1 MEDIKE
7 VEQTAPKKEKKKRE
21 FPSAFTVLF
30 IILVLA
36 AIGTWLMPT
45 GSYSKLLYNS
55 DTGEFD
61 ITSPSG
67 DVTSMPANQATLD
80 ELNIKA
86 KLDLFLDG
94 SIYKPIGI
102 PGSFETV
109 DKNPQGFADTVL
121 ALVNGVYETIDISLF
136 IFVLGGM
143 LAYLNKSGAF
153 AAGMGALAR
162 KTKGAEFILI
172 VLVTILISLG
182 GTTFGMCEETVPI
195 YAIVIPVFVMAGY
208 DALVG
213 IAAVYFGSCIGTM
226 CSTVN
231 PFSAV
236 IASNA
241 AGIDFADGIPFRAAA
256 LAVGTLI
263 CIIYVIRYG
272 NIVKKDPS
280 KSLILESKDYINE
293 KFCSDAEVP
302 ELTIKYKIILTQFF
316 LTFVVLV
323 YGVIKLGW
331 WFGEMTALFLVSA
344 IIMGIILGF
353 SEREMVNEFL
363 AGAGD
368 MIGVA
373 LICGVARS
381 INVVL
386 DAGLVSDALLNVMS
400 GWVTGMSPYLFV
412 IMMYFIYI
420 ILGFFINSSSG
431 LAVLSI
437 PIMAPLADSVGLPRE
452 VVITA
457 YMFGQGTMGFITPTG
472 LVLVV
477 LEMVHVNYDKY
488 IKLVTPLLGIL
499 AIFSIV
505 FLCIQVAILG

>member
-1 MEDIKE
+1 MEEK
-7 VEQTAPKKEKKKRE
+7 QKKKRQ
-21 FPSAFTVLF
+21 FPSAYTVLI
-30 IILVLA
+30 IILILA

-45 GSYSKLLYNS
+45 GSYSKMVYNA
-55 DTGEFD
+55 DTNKFD
-61 ITSPSG
+61 ITAPSG
-67 DVTSMPANQATLD
+67 DITSMPATQATLD
-80 ELNIKA
+80 KLDIKA

-102 PGSFETV
+102 PGSFETL
-109 DKNPQGFADTVL
+109 DKNPQGFTDAVL
-121 ALVNGVYETIDISLF
+121 ALVNGVYETIDIGLF

-153 AAGMGALAR
+153 AAGMGSLAKVTR
-162 KTKGAEFILI
+162 GKEYILI
-172 VLVTILISLG
+172 VFITILIALG
-182 GTTFGMCEETVPI
+182 GTSFGMCEETVAI
-195 YAIVIPVFVMAGY
+195 YAIVIPVFVLAGY
-208 DALVG
+208 DALVA
-213 IAAVYFGSCIGTM
+213 IAAVYFGSSIGTM

-241 AGIDFADGIPFRAAA
+241 AGINFADGIPFRLAA
-256 LAVGTLI
+256 LAAGTLI
-263 CIIYVIRYG
+263 CIVYVIRYG

-280 KSLILESKDYINE
+280 RSLILESKDYIEE
-293 KFCSDAEVP
+293 KYCKTDGEVP
-302 ELTIKYKIILTQFF
+302 VLTTKFKIILTQFF
-316 LTFVVLV
+316 FTFIIMV
-323 YGVIKLGW
+323 YGVTQLGW

-353 SEREMVNEFL
+353 TEREMVNEFI

-368 MIGVA
+368 MIGVV

-381 INVVL
+381 INLVL
-386 DAGLVSDALLNVMS
+386 DAGLVSDALLDVMS
-400 GWVTGMSPYLFV
+400 GWVTGMSPYIFV

-431 LAVLSI
+431 LAMLSI
-437 PIMAPLADSVGLPRE
+437 PIMAPLADAVGLPRE

-488 IKLVTPLLGIL
+488 IKFVTPLLGIL
-499 AIFSIV
+499 AVFSIA
-505 FLCIQVAILG
+505 FLCIQVAISG

>member
-1 MEDIKE
+1 MDDIKE
-7 VEQTAPKKEKKKRE
+7 VEPQAPKKEKKKRE

-30 IILVLA
+30 IILILA
-36 AIGTWLMPT
+36 AIGTWVMPT
-45 GSYSKLLYNS
+45 GSYSKMIYNS
-55 DTGEFD
+55 DTNSFD

-67 DVTSMPANQATLD
+67 EVTSMPATQESLN

-102 PGSFETV
+102 PGSFEAL
-109 DKNPQGFADTVL
+109 DKNPQGFKDVVL
-121 ALVNGVYETIDISLF
+121 ALVNGVYETIDITLF

-143 LAYLNKSGAF
+143 LAYLNKSGVF
-153 AAGMGALAR
+153 AAGMGALAK

-172 VLVTILISLG
+172 VLVTALISLG

-195 YAIVIPVFVMAGY
+195 YAIVIPVFVMTGY

-213 IAAVYFGSCIGTM
+213 IAAVYFGSSIGTM

-241 AGIDFADGIPFRAAA
+241 AGINFVDGIPFRVVA
-256 LAVGTLI
+256 LAVGTTI
-263 CIIYVIRYG
+263 CILYVIRYG
-272 NIVKKDPS
+272 NMVKKDPS
-280 KSLILESKDYINE
+280 KSLILESKAYIE
-293 KFCSDAEVP
+293 ERFCSDAVVP
-302 ELTIKYKIILTQFF
+302 ELTLKYKIVLVQFF
-316 LTFVVLV
+316 LTFVILV

-344 IIMGIILGF
+344 IIMGILLGF

-363 AGAGD
+363 AGAGE
-368 MIGVA
+368 MIGVG

-400 GWVTGMSPYLFV
+400 GWVIGMSPYLFV

-431 LAVLSI
+431 LAMLSI

-477 LEMVHVNYDKY
+477 LELVHVNYDKY

-499 AIFSIV
+499 VVFSIV
-505 FLCIQVAILG
+505 FLCIEVAIL

>member
-1 MEDIKE
+1 MEEKN
-7 VEQTAPKKEKKKRE
+7 VVGSGAPAKKKRQ

-30 IILVLA
+30 IILIIA
-36 AIGTWLMPT
+36 AIATNFMPT
-45 GSYSKLLYNS
+45 GTYSKLLYNADS
-55 DTGEFD
+55 NQFD
-61 ITSPSG
+61 ITAPDGS
-67 DVTSMPANQATLD
+67 VASMAADQQTLD

-102 PGSFETV
+102 PGSYEAI
-109 DKNPQGFADTVL
+109 DPNPQGFTDGVL
-121 ALVNGVYETIDISLF
+121 ALVNGVYDTIDISLF

-153 AAGMGALAR
+153 SAGMGALSRA
-162 KTKGAEFILI
+162 TKGKEYILVILI
-172 VLVTILISLG
+172 TFLISLG
-182 GTTFGMCEETVPI
+182 GTTFGMAEETVAL
-195 YAIVIPVFVMAGY
+195 YAVVIPIFVIAGY

-241 AGIDFADGIPFRAAA
+241 AGINFMEGFQLRVAA
-256 LAVGTLI
+256 LIVGTVI
-263 CIIYVIRYG
+263 CILYVIRYG
-272 NIVKKDPS
+272 NMVRKNPE
-280 KSLILESKDYINE
+280 KSLILESKAYIDE
-293 KFCSDAEVP
+293 KYCSEAEVP
-302 ELTIKYKIILTQFF
+302 ELTLRFKIILLQFF
-316 LTFVVLV
+316 ATFAIMV
-323 YGVIKLGW
+323 YGVVKLGW
-331 WFGEMTALFLVSA
+331 WFGEMTGLFLVSA
-344 IIMGIILGF
+344 IIMGLILRM
-353 SEREMVNEFL
+353 SETEMVSEFL

-381 INVVL
+381 INVIL
-386 DAGLVSDALLNVMS
+386 ENGLVSDALLNTMS
-400 GWVTGMSPYLFV
+400 GWVEGMSPYVFAIV
-412 IMMYFIYI
+412 MYFIYI

-437 PIMAPLADSVGLPRE
+437 PIMAPLADAVGLPRE

-477 LEMVHVNYDKY
+477 LQLVRVNYDKY
-488 IKLVTPLLGIL
+488 IKFVLPLMGIL
-499 AIFSIV
+499 VVFSIA
-505 FLCIQVAILG
+505 FLCVEVAMV